1 MDSSDMAELQRLG
14 VPSEQLHAEQR
25 ARAAAEAADP
35 AAPTV
40 AAHLWPAVRLF
51 GAMGTQWDFRT
62 LEQRSVRSGLNYNR
76 IDRTA
81 RGIGMTRRQA
91 DSAFRHLQVMEDEVL
106 KALGM
111 RAGVAP

>member
-1 MDSSDMAELQRLG
+1 MAELQRLG
-14 VPSEQLHAEQR
+14 VSAEQLHADRR
-25 ARAAAEAADP
+25 ARAAADAGDS
-35 AAPTV
+35 AAPAV

-51 GAMGTQWDFRT
+51 GALSTQWDFRT
-62 LEQRSVRSGLNYNR
+62 LEHRSVRSGLNYNR

-106 KALGM
+106 KALGV
-111 RAGVAP
+111 RAGAAA